1 MATRLIDAYHV
12 FLWQMK
18 PNDPQQICCHCY
30 RQVTSWAS
38 FRIMVRQKEE
48 QFRKNAELRTVVTPV
63 ALTGKIEVS
72 DSGIKEE
79 EEETSD
85 DDDSGIK
92 EEETADD
99 GESQSDS
106 DSNETCADVAKQET
120 NDAEDQVSDDDEYS
134 QSESDDDDTMVKAD
148 DDEEDSIDSSSS
160 DMEVDIKDD
169 DDQEEDEED
178 NKDKIE
184 AKVDFETDTEYGSQ
198 DQSSDDTD
206 EDVGDERTIDPQSQ
220 VESTEESP
228 NSQSATVTDTLEQS
242 LTVSQDFFSEDD
254 ELIEPPTVEPQD
266 PGLNTSNESIEVDVE
281 GLNFTLVTPTTATTY
296 APNRIAIEGTAENWD
311 CPVCDEYFT
320 DYTQLR
326 DHLKD
331 WHLSEMVCTIRII
344 VMIEHLLILYLES
357 SSRTPNARSVT
368 RDSRACLRHTLT
380 SFRTTCR
387 SGIMGT

>member
-1 MATRLIDAYHV
+1 
-12 FLWQMK
+12 
-18 PNDPQQICCHCY
+18 
-30 RQVTSWAS
+30 
-38 FRIMVRQKEE
+38 MVRQKEE
-48 QFRKNAELRTVVTPV
+48 QFRKNAELRTFVTPV
-63 ALTGKIEVS
+63 ALTGKIEAS

-106 DSNETCADVAKQET
+106 QSDSNESCADVAKQET
-120 NDAEDQVSDDDEYS
+120 SDAEDQVSDDDEYS
-134 QSESDDDDTMVKAD
+134 QSESDDDDAMVKAEE
-148 DDEEDSIDSSSS
+148 DEENSIDSSSS

-169 DDQEEDEED
+169 DDQEKEDEED

-184 AKVDFETDTEYGSQ
+184 AKEDFETDTEYGSQ

-254 ELIEPPTVEPQD
+254 ELNEPPTVEPQD

-281 GLNFTLVTPTTATTY
+281 GLNSTLVTPTTATTY

-368 RDSRACLRHTLT
+368 RDSRACPRHTLT